1 MTELKEKQPNEITD
15 APIMISAEKIHPFRE
30 HPYKV
35 LDNEEMDA
43 LETSILEKGILSP
56 LIVRHLENTE
66 DEYELISGH
75 RRYYAATRAEITEL
89 PAIVHDI
96 SRDEAAIMLVD
107 SNLHREHIL
116 PSEKAFA
123 YKLKLDALSR
133 QGNRTDLTC
142 GQNGHKSRDAVD
154 AEKSGRQIQRY
165 IRLTKLI
172 PHLLDL
178 VDSKRIA
185 FSVGVELSYLNEHLQ
200 QELAFL
206 ISLNDCTPSYSQAN
220 RMHKMMSEGT
230 LDETAL
236 YAIMREEK
244 PNQRERISISMEE
257 LQTYLPNGTPREM
270 QDMLHKALKHY
281 GDFIRKSHEQER

>member
-1 MTELKEKQPNEITD
+1 M
-15 APIMISAEKIHPFRE
+15 
-30 HPYKV
+30 

-75 RRYYAATRAEITEL
+75 RRYYAATRAGITEL
-89 PAIVHDI
+89 PALVHDI

-116 PSEKAFA
+116 PSEKGFA

-133 QGNRTDLTC
+133 QGKRSDLTC
-142 GQNGHKSRDAVD
+142 GQTGHKSRDAVD

-206 ISLNDCTPSYSQAN
+206 ISINDCTPSYSQAN
-220 RMHKMMSEGT
+220 RMHKMMGEGT
-230 LDETAL
+230 LDEDAL

-244 PNQRERISISMEE
+244 PNQRERVSISMEE
-257 LQTYLPNGTPREM
+257 LLNYLPNGTPREM
-270 QDMLHKALKHY
+270 QDMLRKALKHY
-281 GDFIRKSHEQER
+281 GDFIRKSLEQER

>member
-1 MTELKEKQPNEITD
+1 MIDLKEKQTNGITD
-15 APIMISAEKIHPFRE
+15 APIMISAENIHPFHE

-35 LDNEEMDA
+35 LDNEEMDS

-56 LIVRHLENTE
+56 LIVRHLENTG

-75 RRYYAATRAEITEL
+75 RRYYAATRAGITEL
-89 PAIVHDI
+89 PALVHNI

-133 QGNRTDLTC
+133 QGKRTELTC

-172 PHLLDL
+172 PQLLDL

-220 RMHKMMSEGT
+220 RMHKMMNEGT
-230 LDETAL
+230 LDEDAL

-244 PNQRERISISMEE
+244 PNQRERVSISMEE
-257 LQTYLPNGTPREM
+257 LLNYLPNGTPREM
-270 QDMLHKALKHY
+270 QDMLRKALKHY
-281 GDFIRKSHEQER
+281 GDFIRKSHKQER

>member
-1 MTELKEKQPNEITD
+1 MNKDKEKSFKNIKEVSLAELK
-15 APIMISAEKIHPFRE
+15 PFDG

-35 LDNEEMDA
+35 RDDEEMDA
-43 LETSILEKGILSP
+43 LIESIREHGIMVP
-56 LIVRHLENTE
+56 LMVRPIDTG
-66 DEYELISGH
+66 YEIISGH
-75 RRYYAATRAEITEL
+75 RRAHAERLAGLESV
-89 PAIVHDI
+89 PAIEVDL
-96 SRDEAAIMLVD
+96 SRDEAAVALVE

-220 RMHKMMSEGT
+220 RMHKMMNEGT
-230 LDETAL
+230 LDEDAL

-244 PNQRERISISMEE
+244 PNQRERVSISMEE
-257 LQTYLPNGTPREM
+257 LLNYLPNGTPREM
-270 QDMLHKALKHY
+270 QDMLRKALKHY

>member
-1 MTELKEKQPNEITD
+1 MIELKEMQTNGITD
-15 APIMISAEKIHPFRE
+15 APIMLSAEKIHPFRE

-35 LDNEEMDA
+35 LDNEEMDT

-75 RRYYAATRAEITEL
+75 RRYYAATRAGITEL

-206 ISLNDCTPSYSQAN
+206 ISINDCTPSYSQAN
-220 RMHKMMSEGT
+220 RMHKMMGEGT
-230 LDETAL
+230 LDEDAL

-244 PNQRERISISMEE
+244 PNQRERVSISMEE
-257 LQTYLPNGTPREM
+257 LLNYLPNGTPREM
-270 QDMLHKALKHY
+270 QDMLRKALKHY
-281 GDFIRKSHEQER
+281 GDFIRKSLEQER